1 MGIYD
6 CVATVDDT
14 HKLWRNIEPHLRK
27 CLHSVYLREV
37 TGFDVYCTL
46 LCFFNGF
53 SLSLLY
59 SYIIWYYQVDEGF
72 GKLVLTVI
80 MFIHHVNLIW

>member
-37 TGFDVYCTL
+37 TGFGVHCTL
-46 LCFFNGF
+46 LFF
-53 SLSLLY
+53 
-59 SYIIWYYQVDEGF
+59 
-72 GKLVLTVI
+72 
-80 MFIHHVNLIW
+80 FIVFHYHCSKVV